1 MKNSI
6 LTGLFLITLALAGN
20 TAAQEAALPE
30 TALQET
36 ALLETDKTSAQTL
49 NMTGGHRGGITSI
62 IHNGNTVLSAG
73 EDGFLITWDVSK
85 KIAVDRLQLTT
96 YRILSMVKHPQ
107 KDEVCVIES
116 SVSGN
121 YYRLSAWN
129 YAAKQKLFSIIS
141 SKPVSYI
148 NYSAG
153 GNLIIASDLDGY
165 NLSIINSSTGEIN
178 KDPVI
183 SNGHTAAAVTGR
195 TERNVMIYQSE
206 YEELSG
212 QSAFM
217 GQILYLNLS
226 NLSTV
231 GNFQTAGYM
240 THPVTIMNDLFIAGV
255 NGSGLHIVN
264 AANGQTLDSNSVIGR
279 NAILCPLEDGFYC
292 YDRKGNQATLY
303 RFTVA
308 RNNGRLNIASQIPLP
323 TAETGNVTAI
333 AYNRNLALST
343 SEGKLFLLEQ
353 NKVTLFASG
362 FQKQITE
369 IAVGEK
375 TIAFFCDDGK
385 LSILPL
391 DYKLIDSSF
400 SLKSGGYNNYE
411 KITSFTAAD
420 KDYYIIWQT
429 ASTRNPPQLIAVN
442 HAEIESESPQTRN
455 LSFIIARSPLR
466 SISVYN
472 NKFLTLDTAGNISIR
487 ALDTIIGSSNSTKT
501 DFTFSSPGAINAS
514 FINND
519 YIIVSSSVVNNSSP
533 FLSVNTRTG
542 ETVPYSF
549 KVHAGLM
556 IYPGKSGSIYAAAI
570 EQKNTLNTIFFNITS
585 SNQENRI
592 MEYHGEAHHYTI
604 TESQD
609 RLIIACDSE
618 GIAAFKNS
626 AAGDR
631 EKSNFERTS
640 GLPVSLYSYEDKLI
654 CLDSEG
660 NIAWYGLNGRI
671 LAVFSITGNRW
682 ALDIRQSGQQ
692 SSGRKIYGNA
702 AD

>member
-6 LTGLFLITLALAGN
+6 LIVLLLTAFSFAAQN
-20 TAAQEAALPE
+20 TAAQDSP
-30 TALQET
+30 LQET
-36 ALLETDKTSAQTL
+36 AQTL
-49 NMTGGHRGGITSI
+49 NAAGGHRGSITSV

-73 EDGFLITWDVSK
+73 EDGFLVTWNVSQK
-85 KIAVDRLQLTT
+85 AAVNRFQLST
-96 YRILSMVKHPQ
+96 YRIQSMVKHPL
-107 KDEVCVIES
+107 KEEICVIES

-153 GNLIIASDLDGY
+153 GNLIIAAGLDGY
-165 NLSIINSSTGEIN
+165 NLSIINSTTGEIN

-217 GQILYLNLS
+217 GQILYINLS
-226 NLSTV
+226 NYATV

-240 THPVTIMNDLFIAGV
+240 TNPITIINDLFIAGV

-264 AANGQTLDSNSVIGR
+264 AANGQTLDSNSAIGR

-292 YDRKGNQATLY
+292 YDRKGNQAALY
-303 RFTVA
+303 RFTVT
-308 RNNGRLNIASQIPLP
+308 RNNGSLGVASQISLP
-323 TAETGNVTAI
+323 ASETGTVTSI
-333 AYNRNLALST
+333 AFNKNLVLST
-343 SEGKLFLLEQ
+343 SDGKLLLLDQ
-353 NKVTLFASG
+353 NKAIPFGSG

-369 IAVGEK
+369 IASGEK
-375 TIAFFCDDGK
+375 TIAFFSDNGN

-391 DYKLIDSSF
+391 DYNLIDSSF
-400 SLKSGGYNNYE
+400 SLKSNRYNNYA
-411 KITSFTAAD
+411 KITSFTAAE

-429 ASTRNPPQLIAVN
+429 ENTRNPPQLITVN
-442 HAEIESESPQTRN
+442 HDETETAAAQTRN
-455 LSFIIARSPLR
+455 LNFITGRFPLR
-466 SISVYN
+466 TISIFN
-472 NKFLTLDTAGNISIR
+472 NKLLTLDNAGNIAIR
-487 ALDTIIGSSNSTKT
+487 ALDTITGASNSTRT
-501 DFTFSSPGAINAS
+501 DFTFSSVGAINAS

-519 YIIVSSSVVNNSSP
+519 YIMVSSGVVNNSSP
-533 FLSVNTRTG
+533 FLSVNIRTG

-556 IYPGKSGSIYAAAI
+556 VFPGKSGSIYAAAI
-570 EQKNTLNTIFFNITS
+570 EQKNTLNTIFFNIAS

-592 MEYHGEAHHYTI
+592 LEYHGEAHHYTI
-604 TESQD
+604 TESKD
-609 RLIIACDSE
+609 SLIIACDSE
-618 GIAAFKNS
+618 GIASFHES
-626 AAGDR
+626 ASGDTR
-631 EKSNFERTS
+631 EKSNFERTC
-640 GLPVSLYSYEDKLI
+640 GLPVSLFSYEDKFI
-654 CLDSEG
+654 CLDTEG
-660 NIAWYGLNGRI
+660 NIAWYSLNGKI
-671 LAVFSITGNRW
+671 LAIFSLTGSQWTLETRP
-682 ALDIRQSGQQ
+682 AQ
-692 SSGRKIYGNA
+692 SSGIKIHGNA
-702 AD
+702 AN